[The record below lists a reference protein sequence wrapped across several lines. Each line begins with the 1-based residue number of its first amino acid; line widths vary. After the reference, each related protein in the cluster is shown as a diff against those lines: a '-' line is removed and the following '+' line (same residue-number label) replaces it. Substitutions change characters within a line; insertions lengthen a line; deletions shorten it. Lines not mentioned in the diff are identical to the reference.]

1 MSLILF
7 LVFGLIVGLIARALM
22 PGRQSMG
29 VLMTTGLGI
38 VGSFIGGAIGS
49 ILTGRSLLEFN
60 TSGIIGSVV
69 GAMLAMAAAAAIA
82 GRRTAY

>member
-60 TSGIIGSVV
+60 TSGLIGSVV